1 MDLTEVQ
8 PNSQVV
14 GGVTPDDESRYF
26 HGNPYGVG

>member
-8 PNSQVV
+8 PKGHV
-14 GGVTPDDESRYF
+14 GGVTPDAESRYF

>member
-8 PNSQVV
+8 PNSQV